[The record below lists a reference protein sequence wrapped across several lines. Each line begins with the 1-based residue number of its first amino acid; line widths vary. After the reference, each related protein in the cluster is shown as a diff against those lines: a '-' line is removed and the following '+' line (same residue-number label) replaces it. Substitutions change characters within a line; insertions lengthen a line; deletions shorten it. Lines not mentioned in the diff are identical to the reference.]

1 MRWALVVGAAMAAMA
16 LGSAA
21 RAHVRTIDLDGCSA
35 GCFASPIDDPPAA
48 KGGAAAKIT
57 LSRSGSGAAHPN
69 EPNPA
74 LVLDR
79 RTTAAGLTNG
89 LPSPLATADAV
100 LGGVTPY
107 DYFEDVIDIPL
118 SAEARAEF
126 AAVPFFLCPVAPRPP
141 QLHRRP
147 FGRRRLFRQILA
159 AFAAPADVA
168 CEGVYKL
175 RDVWRGWN
183 WPIPGAPTMRPSS
196 TMSAPRSSVLVG
208 QPVTSMPS

>member
-35 GCFASPIDDPPAA
+35 GCLAPPIDDPPAA

-57 LSRSGSGAAHPN
+57 LSRSRSGAAHPN

-126 AAVPFFLCPVAPRPP
+126 AAVPFFLFAPSLLGR
-141 QLHRRP
+141 LSFTDVLSAGAAF
-147 FGRRRLFRQILA
+147 FGRYS
-159 AFAAPADVA
+159 PHS
-168 CEGVYKL
+168 
-175 RDVWRGWN
+175 
-183 WPIPGAPTMRPSS
+183 PPPPM
-196 TMSAPRSSVLVG
+196 
-208 QPVTSMPS
+208 

>member
-48 KGGAAAKIT
+48 KGGAASKIT

-126 AAVPFFLCPVAPRPP
+126 AAVPFFLFAPSLLGR
-141 QLHRRP
+141 LSFTDVLSAGAAF
-147 FGRRRLFRQILA
+147 FGRYS
-159 AFAAPADVA
+159 PHS
-168 CEGVYKL
+168 
-175 RDVWRGWN
+175 
-183 WPIPGAPTMRPSS
+183 PPPPM
-196 TMSAPRSSVLVG
+196 
-208 QPVTSMPS
+208 